1 MAGIEKKQ
9 KYGSSG
15 PGGASVEHD
24 FVPSDPGGASVEHD
38 FVHLNVHSN
47 FSILR
52 GADTVEGLVGA
63 AAADGMRTLALTDTN
78 GLYAAVPFQAACH
91 ARGIRPL
98 FGAEL
103 LHRGARALVLAANR
117 DGYAELCRLVTG
129 LHLDGNFSLREALA
143 GASGDLFV
151 LADDAAVLEAAVEGG
166 ARVRVE
172 VVLEPGPA
180 GYARMARLSERA
192 RRLGVP
198 PAASCRAFFLDS
210 RGFAVHRLLSAIRE
224 CTTVGNLPPGALV
237 PPHSIFR
244 TRAAAG
250 RLAAGFPGLAAETA
264 RIAAECRVELR
275 LGEPRPPRFETP
287 DGSPPIAFLEHLLEK
302 GFRRRY
308 GDNGDHARAAL
319 EKEFRVIEKM
329 RLAEYFLIC
338 WDIVRYAGE
347 RGFPCLGRGSAAN
360 SLASYCLG
368 ITHVDPLA
376 HNLFFERFLNEER
389 SGFPDIDIDFGT
401 DDREEVIKYVF
412 RKYGRDRVAMICTYS
427 TMRARASLREVAA
440 ALGIPDAELD
450 DQIKRIPHMARFDRL
465 EEVARE
471 NPRAAGLLLREEPF
485 ATVLRLAR
493 RIAGFPRHLATHPCG
508 LVICPGPITDYM
520 PLERGEGEVII
531 TQWSMDPV
539 EAAGLIKIDILG
551 QKGLAVISEAAAMA
565 AENRGV
571 PVRRV
576 SSGEYLTDPL
586 TKEKMRR
593 GATEGCFYIE
603 SPVMMQ
609 LLQQAGCDDFEVLTA
624 LSSIIRPGV
633 SNYGGKQSYLKR
645 HLGLE
650 PVTYLHPLL
659 EPILHDSMGCLI
671 YQEQVIRIVSAV
683 GGLSLAEADSLRR
696 VMSGKQDDAGM
707 EAVKERFLAGA
718 AARGLTDDEAATL
731 FGWISSFAGY
741 AFCKAHSASFAL
753 ESFES
758 LYWKTHYP
766 AEFMAAVLSNRG
778 GYYSP
783 CEYLEEARRIGLEI
797 LPPCVNRSGK
807 RFSGAGRSLRV
818 GLMQVKGLKGR
829 TIDAIVEGRRF
840 GPYRSLRDL
849 LHRARPEL
857 REAEQLIRCGALA
870 SFGRGMKTL
879 FWELRLLYG
888 SGLGNLPFAAVDTP
902 SLPGSG
908 SDHGGG
914 NGPAP
919 RPSVDA
925 AALPSGQGHAVPPT
939 SGTGGNGSPPRAASP
954 PTLFDR
960 PPDRLEAL
968 LPDTGDHDR
977 RTRLRMEWESLD
989 LTVSAHPL
997 ALYEEDVLEAR
1008 RRTGACRAVDLPSR
1022 SGRSIRIV
1030 GWPVTAKP
1038 TRTRTRGELMEF
1050 VTFSDETGRFEA
1062 VLFPAV
1068 YRRVGAAL
1076 AGGLR
1081 PYLVRGVVETEIG
1094 YSYLNVR
1101 DLVQI

>member
-1 MAGIEKKQ
+1 ME
-9 KYGSSG
+9 
-15 PGGASVEHD
+15 PG
-24 FVPSDPGGASVEHD
+24 

-52 GADTVEGLVGA
+52 GADTVEDLVRA
-63 AAADGMRTLALTDTN
+63 AADDGMRTLALTDTN

-91 ARGIRPL
+91 ARGLRPI

-103 LHRGARALVLAANR
+103 LHRGERAVALAASR
-117 DGYAELCRLVTG
+117 EGYGELCRMVTD
-129 LHLDGNFSLREALA
+129 LHMDENFSLREALSKA
-143 GASGDLFV
+143 TENLFV
-151 LADDAAVLEAAVEGG
+151 LADDPAVLEAAVEGD

-172 VVLEPGPA
+172 VVLEPGSA
-180 GYARMARLSERA
+180 GYARMARLTERA
-192 RRLGVP
+192 RRLGVR

-210 RGFAVHRLLSAIRE
+210 RGFAVHRLLSAVRE
-224 CTTVGNLPPGALV
+224 CATVGNLPPGALV
-237 PPHSIFR
+237 PPHSVFR
-244 TRAAAG
+244 TAAVAG
-250 RLAAGFPGLAAETA
+250 RLAARCPGLAAETA
-264 RIAAECRVELR
+264 RIAADCRVELQ

-287 DGSPPIAFLEHLLEK
+287 DGSPPTAFLEQLLEK
-302 GFRRRY
+302 GFRRRF
-308 GDNGDHARAAL
+308 GDNGGHASSSL
-319 EKEFRVIEKM
+319 EKELRVIKKM

-389 SGFPDIDIDFGT
+389 SSFPDIDIDFGT
-401 DDREEVIKYVF
+401 DDREEIIKYVF

-427 TMRARASLREVAA
+427 TMRVRSSLREVAA

-465 EEVARE
+465 DEVVRE
-471 NPRAAGLLLREEPF
+471 NPRASGLLLREEPF

-520 PLERGEGEVII
+520 PLENGEGDVRI
-531 TQWSMDPV
+531 TQWSMYPV

-551 QKGLAVISEAAAMA
+551 QKGLAVISEAASMA
-565 AENRGV
+565 ARNRGV

-576 SSGEYLTDPL
+576 SSREYLSDPL
-586 TKEKMRR
+586 TMENMSR
-593 GATEGCFYIE
+593 GSTEGCFYIE

-659 EPILHDSMGCLI
+659 EPILNDSKGCLI
-671 YQEQVIRIVSAV
+671 YQEQVIRIVSSV

-707 EAVKERFLAGA
+707 ETVKKRFLAGA
-718 AARGLTDDEAATL
+718 AANGLTGGQAATL

-778 GYYSP
+778 GYYSS
-783 CEYLEEARRIGLEI
+783 CEYIEEARRMGLDI

-807 RFSGAGRSLRV
+807 RFTGAGRSLRV
-818 GLMQVKGLKGR
+818 GLMQVKGLKER
-829 TIDAIVEGRRF
+829 TMDAIVEGRRSG

-849 LHRARPEL
+849 LRRARPEL
-857 REAEQLIRCGALA
+857 REAEQLLRCGAFA

-879 FWELRLLYG
+879 FWELRLIYG
-888 SGLGNLPFAAVDTP
+888 GGPGNLPPGADDFTA
-902 SLPGSG
+902 LPPGNG
-908 SDHGGG
+908 NGGG
-914 NGPAP
+914 SHRPA
-919 RPSVDA
+919 
-925 AALPSGQGHAVPPT
+925 GQ
-939 SGTGGNGSPPRAASP
+939 

-960 PPDRLEAL
+960 PPDRIEAL

-977 RTRLRMEWESLD
+977 RTRLRMEWDALD
-989 LTVSAHPL
+989 MTVSAHPL
-997 ALYEEDVLEAR
+997 ALYEADVLETR
-1008 RRTGACRAVDLPSR
+1008 RRTRACRAVDLPSR
-1022 SGRSIRIV
+1022 SGGSVRIV
-1030 GWPVTAKP
+1030 GWPVAAKP
-1038 TRTRTRGELMEF
+1038 TRTRNRGELMEF

-1068 YRRVGAAL
+1068 YRRCGAAL
-1076 AGGLR
+1076 AGGFR
-1081 PYLVRGVVETEIG
+1081 PYLARGTVETEIG
-1094 YSYLNVR
+1094 YNYLNVR